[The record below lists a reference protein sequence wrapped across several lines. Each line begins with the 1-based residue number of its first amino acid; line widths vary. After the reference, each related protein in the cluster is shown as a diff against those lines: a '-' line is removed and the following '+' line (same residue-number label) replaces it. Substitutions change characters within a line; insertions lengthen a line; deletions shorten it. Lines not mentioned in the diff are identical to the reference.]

1 MSCEGERLQEVV
13 RGGEE
18 RDCGNRD
25 VYAEIA
31 GHALGGDGDGKWMG
45 SGGRVLLITGPRSK
59 EKSRRT
65 QQILVPNENKRLVPG
80 N

>member
-18 RDCGNRD
+18 RDCGNHD

-31 GHALGGDGDGKWMG
+31 GHALGGRRGMG
-45 SGGRVLLITGPRSK
+45 SGWEAGG
-59 EKSRRT
+59 
-65 QQILVPNENKRLVPG
+65 G
-80 N
+80 CC